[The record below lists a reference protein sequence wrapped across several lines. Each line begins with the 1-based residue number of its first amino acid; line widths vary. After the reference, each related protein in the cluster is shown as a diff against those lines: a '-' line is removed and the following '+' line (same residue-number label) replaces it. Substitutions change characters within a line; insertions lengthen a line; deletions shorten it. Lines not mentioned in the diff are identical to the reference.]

1 MPILGSFELKTV
13 LSQVGDKQ
21 PQEGALE
28 ATDILKLLG
37 AAAFI
42 IVQNVFFFFKPRNIS
57 SMSGC
62 QEISSMSRCQD
73 PCACCLDTKL
83 SLSHAVKSPVTWLGS
98 LLLCYMQFGVKFSD
112 VLWFSSF
119 FFFFVLVTAV
129 T

>member
-42 IVQNVFFFFKPRNIS
+42 IVQN
-57 SMSGC
+57 
-62 QEISSMSRCQD
+62 
-73 PCACCLDTKL
+73 
-83 SLSHAVKSPVTWLGS
+83 
-98 LLLCYMQFGVKFSD
+98 
-112 VLWFSSF
+112 SF
-119 FFFFVLVTAV
+119 FFFFFFLKTEKKSVCQD
-129 T
+129 

>member
-42 IVQNVFFFFKPRNIS
+42 IVQKKKIFFEA
-57 SMSGC
+57 
-62 QEISSMSRCQD
+62 QEY
-73 PCACCLDTKL
+73 L
-83 SLSHAVKSPVTWLGS
+83 
-98 LLLCYMQFGVKFSD
+98 
-112 VLWFSSF
+112 
-119 FFFFVLVTAV
+119 
-129 T
+129 